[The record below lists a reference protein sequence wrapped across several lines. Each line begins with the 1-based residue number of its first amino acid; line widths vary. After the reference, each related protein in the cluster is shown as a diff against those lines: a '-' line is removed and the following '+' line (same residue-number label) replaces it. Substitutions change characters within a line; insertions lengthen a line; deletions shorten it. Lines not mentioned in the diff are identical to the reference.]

1 MDLEAF
7 DHESH
12 MAEAIDCAR
21 EAAARGDEPYGSVLV
36 KDDEVVMRAGNRVVT
51 ENDLRAHPEL
61 TLAKRAAAERDDAE
75 ELVMYTST
83 EPCPMCAG
91 GIDIAGLRA
100 VVYSVSG
107 ERAAAIRGTDSL
119 LSSTAVFAAGGG
131 DVRVITDVLRP
142 EGEKLH
148 EAHW

>member
-1 MDLEAF
+1 MDLDAF

-12 MAEAIDCAR
+12 MREAIDCAR

-36 KDDEVVMRAGNRVVT
+36 KDDEVVMRAGNRIDT
-51 ENDLRAHPEL
+51 ENDIREHPEL
-61 TLAKRAAAERDDAE
+61 TLAKRAAAERDDPE
-75 ELVMYTST
+75 DLVMYTST
-83 EPCPMCAG
+83 EPCPMCSG

-107 ERAAAIRGTDSL
+107 ERAAELRGGSPL
-119 LSSTAVFAAGGG
+119 LSSTEVFEAGGG
-131 DVRVITDVLRP
+131 DVDVIPDVLRE

-148 EAHW
+148 EEHW

>member
-1 MDLEAF
+1 MDLDAF

-36 KDDEVVMRAGNRVVT
+36 RDDEVVMRAGNRITT
-51 ENDLRAHPEL
+51 ENDLREHPEL
-61 TLAKRAAAERDDAE
+61 TLAKRAGAERDDAV

-83 EPCPMCAG
+83 EPCPMCSG

-107 ERAAAIRGTDSL
+107 ERAAELRGGSPL
-119 LSSTAVFAAGGG
+119 LPSTAVFDAGGG
-131 DVRVITDVLRP
+131 DVEVISDVLRE

-148 EAHW
+148 EEHW

>member
-1 MDLEAF
+1 MDLDEF

-21 EAAARGDEPYGSVLV
+21 EAAERGDNPFGSVLV
-36 KDDEVVMRAGNRVVT
+36 KDDEVVMRATNRVVT
-51 ENDLRAHPEL
+51 EDDLRAHPEL
-61 TLAKRAAAERDDAE
+61 TLAKRAAAEREDAE

-83 EPCPMCAG
+83 EPCPMCSG

-107 ERAAAIRGTDSL
+107 ERAAEIHGSDPL
-119 LSSTAVFAAGGG
+119 LSSTAVFEGGRSG
-131 DVRVITDVLRP
+131 VRVIPDVLKE
-142 EGEKLH
+142 EGEKVH
-148 EAHW
+148 QAHR

>member
-1 MDLEAF
+1 MDLDAF

-12 MAEAIDCAR
+12 MREALDAAR
-21 EAAARGDEPYGSVLV
+21 EAAARGDEPFGSVLV
-36 KDDEVVMRAGNRVVT
+36 KDDEVVMRAGNRIVS

-61 TLAKRAAAERDDAE
+61 TLAKRAAAERDDAD

-107 ERAAAIRGTDSL
+107 ERAAALHGSDAL
-119 LSSTAVFAAGGG
+119 LSSTAVFEAGRG
-131 DVRVITDVLRP
+131 DVRVIPDVLRA

-148 EAHW
+148 EAHR

>member
-1 MDLEAF
+1 MDLDAF

-36 KDDEVVMRAGNRVVT
+36 RDDEVVMRASNRINT
-51 ENDLRAHPEL
+51 ENDIREHPEL
-61 TLAKRAAAERDDAE
+61 TLAKRAAAARDDADK
-75 ELVMYTST
+75 LVMYTST
-83 EPCPMCAG
+83 EPCPMCSG

-107 ERAAAIRGTDSL
+107 ERAAEIQG
-119 LSSTAVFAAGGG
+119 SSPHLPSTEVFEAGRSGV
-131 DVRVITDVLRP
+131 DVIPDVLQ
-142 EGEKLH
+142 EDGEKLH
-148 EAHW
+148 ENRS